1 MLPDNEKKLITYSI
15 LSDGQGS
22 YQPAFELMTESEA
35 VKFLRLDDQANPSL
49 TLRYYREQ
57 KKLRATHIGKT
68 LKYSRKE
75 LQSFIDA
82 MTY

>member
-1 MLPDNEKKLITYSI
+1 MNNEKNILTCSVLPDGK
-15 LSDGQGS
+15 GGFH
-22 YQPAFELMTESEA
+22 PCPELLTQKEA
-35 VKFLRLDDQANPSL
+35 EKFLRLDDQSNPSL

-75 LQSFIDA
+75 LEKFIA
-82 MTY
+82 EMTY